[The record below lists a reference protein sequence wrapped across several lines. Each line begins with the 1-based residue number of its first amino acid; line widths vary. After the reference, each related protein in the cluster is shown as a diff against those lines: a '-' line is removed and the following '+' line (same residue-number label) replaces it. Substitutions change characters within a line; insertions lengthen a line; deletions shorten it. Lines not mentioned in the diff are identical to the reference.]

1 MHRSPKAYPEI
12 VRLSVILVEVMCLAI
27 FPETQPDKIWA
38 QATPREV
45 GYQEGKPK
53 VNHVTLKASEL
64 QLNNTTLTYFG
75 TLLEEAALATVSEY
89 LDEMLKYF
97 EFCAHVVMIP
107 MKKYLHGTPG
117 GQAAMNLYFKQ
128 LKYSISQTLS
138 AMDEYSDEDL
148 WKLAYVF
155 AVYYINVKNY
165 PHPFNHELD
174 AHAKSDLFSIL
185 EYGMVTNLL
194 YKPSW
199 DKSRESITN
208 SY

>member
-1 MHRSPKAYPEI
+1 M
-12 VRLSVILVEVMCLAI
+12 SVVTIQFMCLAM
-27 FPETQPDKIWA
+27 FPKTNPAHLWP
-38 QATPREV
+38 QAIPREI
-45 GYQEGKPK
+45 GKSKEREKP
-53 VNHVTLKASEL
+53 VNHVVFNASDIRI
-64 QLNNTTLTYFG
+64 NSTSLTYFG
-75 TLLEEAALATVSEY
+75 TLLEEAAPATVSEY

-107 MKKYLHGTPG
+107 MKKYLHETPG

-148 WKLAYVF
+148 WKLTYVF
-155 AVYYINVKNY
+155 AVYDINVKNY

-199 DKSRESITN
+199 DKTRESIIN